1 MMTYRERFAASQEK
15 AHSQNIATKIL
26 REMSVLRSLVE
37 SSPTA
42 SKRWIWELIQN
53 AKDVSIEGK
62 IRIQIEVELAGD
74 KRRVTFKHNG
84 QPFSAENIRFLI
96 EQISSKDR
104 KKDESGRSKTTGKF
118 GTGFLTT
125 HLLSEVVLVQ
135 GVAKEEGLEP
145 RKFELL
151 LDRSGFDLDVITEAV
166 KKAKISV
173 ENLDDKPS
181 YHQYV
186 AGAFNTAFRHE
197 LADDTGINVA
207 KAGLS
212 DLDACMPYTL
222 AFVCEIET
230 VELPTRRYSLLEKRA
245 LLTDGEVQMVSMAVE
260 NSQEKNQSVCH
271 SLAVSTNGLTT
282 IAIPVERVGDKISI
296 VRPSQEVPRLFCDFP
311 LLGTEDFPFPVIINN
326 PNFNPT
332 DARDGVF
339 LTHTSRPDPEIQENK
354 GIVREALSL
363 YLSLLKIASE
373 NAWENLHFLA
383 AVHPIPPDLKWVDP
397 SWYKTEVLT
406 PVRNALLRLNIVRTA
421 TGELRSILSPE
432 GKKYIW
438 FPSAARK
445 EIREKLW
452 RYCSSWFPHQ
462 LPASTDVD
470 AWHDLIWDECGK
482 LTIGKLAE
490 FVESR
495 ASLDALSKEL
505 SGNNVYEWLNEFYA
519 LLKLDEAEYDS
530 IINKRRLFPN
540 QHGVFC
546 KQSELYRDA
555 GGIETVFKDI
565 LELLGNDLRTKLLAR
580 EIVVDFHDVE
590 ERDQAYVVKEITSD
604 VQEKTADREV
614 AKSFRLAFGKLLF
627 WFRENKERAA
637 ILFPLLYRQK
647 HLLYD
652 DDEILENIER
662 AEQLGDLLAEYKVK
676 NIQELRD
683 MLAGQPGQ
691 SQLLPVTQEI
701 IARMG
706 ITSVEEWAEAIKD
719 KDLALLFSHQS
730 TPTTDMFVYAQSLIK
745 QAKQSIIA
753 HLRTLP
759 NYDLGELDETAP
771 TVLAGIRKDDRPLMI
786 VARPAHDGE
795 VIIYYGSERDVL
807 DFEDSE
813 LWIYDGTRARRVT
826 LGHILKTTQ
835 IRRFP
840 V

>member
-1 MMTYRERFAASQEK
+1 MMTYRERFAASEER
-15 AHSQNIATKIL
+15 AHYQNIATKIL
-26 REMSVLRSLVE
+26 REMSELRSRVE

-62 IRIQIEVELAGD
+62 IRIQIEAEIAGN
-74 KRRVTFKHNG
+74 KRHITFKHNG

-104 KKDESGRSKTTGKF
+104 KKDESGRQKTTGKF

-145 RKFELL
+145 RKFDLL
-151 LDRSGFDLDVITEAV
+151 LDRSGFDLDAITEAV
-166 KKAKISV
+166 KKAKSSV
-173 ENLDDKPS
+173 DKLDDKPP

-186 AGAFNTAFRHE
+186 VGAFNTAFRYE

-207 KAGLS
+207 KAGLA

-222 AFVCEIET
+222 AFVSEIDT
-230 VELPTRRYSLLEKRA
+230 VELPSRKYSLRA
-245 LLTDGEVQMVSMAVE
+245 RRVLLADGEVQMVSMTME
-260 NSQEKNQSVCH
+260 NPQEKNRSNSH
-271 SLAVSTNGLTT
+271 TLAVSTNGLTT
-282 IAIPVERVGDKISI
+282 IAIPVELVGGKVSI
-296 VRPSQEVPRLFCDFP
+296 IRPSQEVPRLFCDFP
-311 LLGTEDFPFPVIINN
+311 LLGTEEFPFPVIVNN

-339 LTHTSRPDPEIQENK
+339 LTHTSRLDPQIEENK
-354 GIVREALSL
+354 RIVREALSL
-363 YLSLLKIASE
+363 YLALLKRASDD
-373 NAWENLHFLA
+373 AWENLHFLA
-383 AVHPIPPDLKWVDP
+383 AVHPVPSDLRWIDS
-397 SWYKTEVLT
+397 SWYKSEVLT
-406 PVRNALLRLNIVRTA
+406 PVRTALLRLNIVCTA
-421 TGELRSILSPE
+421 TDELRSILSPD

-438 FPSAARK
+438 FPSAERK

-452 RYCSSWFPHQ
+452 RCCSSWFPQQ
-462 LPASTDVD
+462 LPAKTDAE

-482 LTIGKLAE
+482 LTTGKLAE

-495 ASLDALSKEL
+495 GSLDALSKEL
-505 SGNNVYEWLNEFYA
+505 SGKNVYEWLNEFYA
-519 LLKLDEAEYDS
+519 LLRLDEADYDS

-540 QHGVFC
+540 QNGVFC
-546 KQSELYRDA
+546 KKSELYRDA
-555 GGIETVFKDI
+555 GGIDPVLKDI
-565 LELLGNDLRTKLLAR
+565 LALLGSDLRAELLSS
-580 EIVVDFHDVE
+580 EVVADFDDVD
-590 ERDQAYVVKEITSD
+590 ERDQAYVVKEITSE
-604 VQEKTADREV
+604 VQQKTSDRDV
-614 AKSFRLAFGKLLF
+614 AKRFRPAFDRLLI
-627 WFRENKERAA
+627 WFRENNGRATK
-637 ILFPLLYRQK
+637 LFPVLVKNR

-652 DDEILENIER
+652 DDQILENIER

-676 NIQELRD
+676 NVQELRD
-683 MLAGQPGQ
+683 MLARQPGQ

-706 ITSVEEWAEAIKD
+706 ITSVEEWEEAIKD

-730 TPTTDMFVYAQSLIK
+730 TPTTDMFVYAQSIIK
-745 QAKQSIIA
+745 QAKERIIE
-753 HLRTLP
+753 HLRTLSD
-759 NYDLGELDETAP
+759 YDLSEMDETAP
-771 TVLAGIRKDDRPLMI
+771 TVLAGIKKDGRDLTV
-786 VARPAHDGE
+786 VARPAHGGE

-807 DFEDSE
+807 DFENSE
-813 LWIYDGTRARRVT
+813 LWVYDRTRARRVT

>member
-1 MMTYRERFAASQEK
+1 MTYRERFAASEER
-15 AHSQNIATKIL
+15 AHYQNIATKIL
-26 REMSVLRSLVE
+26 REMSELRSRVD

-53 AKDVSIEGK
+53 AKDVSVEGK
-62 IRIQIEVELAGD
+62 IRIQIEAALAGN
-74 KRRVTFKHNG
+74 KRHVTFKHNG

-104 KKDESGRSKTTGKF
+104 KKDERGRSKTTGKF

-151 LDRSGFDLDVITEAV
+151 LDRSGFTLDVITEAV
-166 KKAKISV
+166 KKAKSSV
-173 ENLDDKPS
+173 ESLDDKPP
-181 YHQYV
+181 YHKYV
-186 AGAFNTAFRHE
+186 AGAFNTAFRYE
-197 LADDTGINVA
+197 LADDTGIKVA
-207 KAGLS
+207 KTGLA

-222 AFVCEIET
+222 AFVNEIET
-230 VELPTRRYSLLEKRA
+230 VELATRRYGLRERRA

-260 NSQEKNQSVCH
+260 NSRKNESASH

-282 IAIPVERVGDKISI
+282 IAIPVERAGEKISI
-296 VRPSQEVPRLFCDFP
+296 IRPSQEVPRLFCDFP
-311 LLGTEDFPFPVIINN
+311 LHGTEDFPFPVVINN

-339 LTHTSRPDPEIQENK
+339 LTHISRPDPQIEGNK

-363 YLSLLKIASE
+363 YLSLLKRASD

-383 AVHPIPPDLKWVDP
+383 AVHPVPSDLKWVDP

-406 PVRNALLRLNIVRTA
+406 PVQNALLRLNIVRTA
-421 TGELRSILSPE
+421 SGELRSILSRD

-438 FPSAARK
+438 SPSAARR

-452 RYCSSWFPHQ
+452 RCCSSWFPHQ
-462 LPASTDVD
+462 LPARSDVE
-470 AWHDLIWDECGK
+470 AWHDLIWDQCGK
-482 LTIGKLAE
+482 LTTGKLAE
-490 FVESR
+490 FVELKG
-495 ASLDALSKEL
+495 SLDVLSKEL
-505 SGNNVYEWLNEFYA
+505 SGKNAYEWLNEFYA

-540 QHGVFC
+540 QNGVFC
-546 KQSELYRDA
+546 KKSELHRDA
-555 GGIETVFKDI
+555 GGIDPVFKDI
-565 LELLGNDLRTKLLAR
+565 LRLLGNDLRAKLLAN
-580 EIVVDFHDVE
+580 EIVADFDDVE
-590 ERDQAYVVKEITSD
+590 ERDQAYVVKEITSE
-604 VQEKTADREV
+604 VQQKTSDRDV
-614 AKSFRLAFGKLLF
+614 AKRFRAAFDRLLI
-627 WFRENKERAA
+627 WFRENSGRATK
-637 ILFPLLYRQK
+637 LFPVLVKNR

-652 DDEILENIER
+652 DDQIIENIER
-662 AEQLGDLLAEYKVK
+662 AEQLSELLAEYQV
-676 NIQELRD
+676 NSVQELRNK
-683 MLAGQPGQ
+683 LAKQPGP
-691 SQLLPVTQEI
+691 SGLLPVTQEI

-706 ITSVEEWAEAIKD
+706 ITSVEEWVEALKD

-730 TPTTDMFVYAQSLIK
+730 TPTTDMFVYAQSIIT
-745 QAKQSIIA
+745 QAKERIVE
-753 HLRTLP
+753 HLRTLS
-759 NYDLGELDETAP
+759 NYDLSEMDETAP
-771 TVLAGIRKDDRPLMI
+771 TVLAGIRKDGRDLTI

-807 DFEDSE
+807 DFENSE
-813 LWIYDGTRARRVT
+813 LWVYDGTRARRVT